1 MAIAFFKEAKQY
13 WPAEKRSLT
22 VNNFAAL
29 SYLAIAAGASG
40 EDDLGISLAME
51 CRTLAATMNLF
62 GVEPTDDLI
71 SDFQCLPPDQIKSLS
86 FAAWGA
92 FAWLTLVVITASTQ
106 DPQVDCCSYRGIYY
120 PGEHNI
126 LPPVLPIP
134 GDLVGPIDHESLFM
148 WPPHPLPVYMG
159 QTFQTFSNLWIIV
172 QEINTK
178 YTLTEETP
186 INNRVPLSYA
196 ESKYQKLLDW
206 SDSLLPGM
214 LNGEQSP
221 PHVLFFQ

>member
-1 MAIAFFKEAKQY
+1 M
-13 WPAEKRSLT
+13 
-22 VNNFAAL
+22 NNFAAL

-40 EDDLGISLAME
+40 EDELGISLAVQ

-62 GVEPTDDLI
+62 GVEPTGELI
-71 SDFQCLPPDQIKSLS
+71 SGLQCLPPNQIKSLS

-92 FAWLTLVVITASTQ
+92 YAWVTLVVISILTQ
-106 DPQVDCCSYRGIYY
+106 KPHVDHRSYRGIYY
-120 PGEHNI
+120 PGEHDI

-134 GDLVGPIDHESLFM
+134 GDLVRQIHHSSSFM

-159 QTFQTFSNLWIIV
+159 QTFQTFSNLWVII

-178 YTLTEETP
+178 YTLAEETP
-186 INNRVPLSYA
+186 IANRVPLSYA

-206 SDSLLPGM
+206 SDSLLPDM
-214 LNGEQSP
+214 LTGEHSP